1 MSQRVGREKFARRR
15 GLLTT
20 HLNAYEV
27 ELLSSLVSQL
37 VELVS
42 DGEPG
47 GFDVTEREP
56 EDTFE
61 AIVADLRS
69 SRTSRSSP
77 RTRC

>member
-1 MSQRVGREKFARRR
+1 MKKFARRR
-15 GLLTT
+15 GMLTT

-47 GFDVTEREP
+47 GFEVSERGP
-56 EDTFE
+56 RT
-61 AIVADLRS
+61 RS
-69 SRTSRSSP
+69 MRLWRTSRSSRMSRSSL